1 MHKELKM
8 NFKQLTLLKYIKV
21 NKIKIVNK
29 LGKKLNKKTVWV
41 ALTSKWHE
49 SHHQNIN
56 TFVI

>member
-29 LGKKLNKKTVWV
+29 LGKKLNKKTV
-41 ALTSKWHE
+41 
-49 SHHQNIN
+49 
-56 TFVI
+56 